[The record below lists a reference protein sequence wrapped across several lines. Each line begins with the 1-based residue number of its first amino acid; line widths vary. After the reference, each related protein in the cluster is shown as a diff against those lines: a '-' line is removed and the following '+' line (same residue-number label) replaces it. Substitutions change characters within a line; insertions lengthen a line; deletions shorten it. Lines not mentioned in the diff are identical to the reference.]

1 MVPVVL
7 SGDFNGPPFFPGCA
21 YRTLMADRRKV
32 RVCDEEM
39 GRKEEIRRERWEGE
53 RERERMGL
61 RWVGRMWADEGKG
74 EETGGETGREE
85 IEGRKGERA
94 EQ

>member
-32 RVCDEEM
+32 RVCEEM
-39 GRKEEIRRERWEGE
+39 GRKEEMGKKEEIRRKRRGGE
-53 RERERMGL
+53 REDGVVVGKRD
-61 RWVGRMWADEGKG
+61 VGR
-74 EETGGETGREE
+74 
-85 IEGRKGERA
+85 
-94 EQ
+94 